1 MQMKGWDMY
10 AHEYTLVGGRM
21 SHRGVQLCTEMLT
34 MLQVRHPY
42 TRLVS
47 HLRYA

>member
-1 MQMKGWDMY
+1 MMMNGWDMY
-10 AHEYTLVGGRM
+10 AHEYTLVGGRVNP
-21 SHRGVQLCTEMLT
+21 RGVQLCSDMVT

-47 HLRYA
+47 HLR